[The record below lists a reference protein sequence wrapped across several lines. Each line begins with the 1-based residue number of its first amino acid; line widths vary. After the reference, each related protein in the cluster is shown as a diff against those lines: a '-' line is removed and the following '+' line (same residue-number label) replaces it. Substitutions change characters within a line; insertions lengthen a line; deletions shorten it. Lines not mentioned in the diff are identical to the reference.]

1 MDIATAKALSNKLQ
15 ISIDCIVR
23 EEYEILLLKEIFE
36 SKYGTKLVFK
46 GGTSL
51 RLAYGSPRYS
61 EDLDFTMLEE
71 FGANSFIEFL
81 KNVANKYK
89 ENIAIEAEIEKFY
102 TIFAIVK
109 VRENFLNRDFS
120 IKIEISKRKGK
131 WIKEKD
137 FTPHHNAPFVRTR
150 VHNKTRSETSKCPDR
165 KVVGAGFT
173 DKVIKSEV
181 SPLTVL
187 ARVATLLSILREK
200 KDALKHRKAARDI
213 FDYWYINQLL
223 RKEAKIDLSGYD
235 KMLVK
240 SELHRLLAKP
250 YWRVVDSW
258 LE

>member
-36 SKYGTKLVFK
+36 SEYGTKLVFK
-46 GGTSL
+46 GGTTL

-89 ENIAIEAEIEKFY
+89 ETIAIEAEIEKFY
-102 TIFAIVK
+102 TVFAIVR
-109 VRENFLNRDFS
+109 VRENFLNRAFS

-137 FTPHHNAPFVRTR
+137 
-150 VHNKTRSETSKCPDR
+150 
-165 KVVGAGFT
+165 FT

-187 ARVATLLSILREK
+187 ARVATLSSILLDK

-213 FDYWYINQLL
+213 FDYWYINQLF

>member
-36 SKYGTKLVFK
+36 SEYGTKLVFK

-51 RLAYGSPRYS
+51 RLAYSSPRYS

-71 FGANSFIEFL
+71 FGANNFIEFL
-81 KNVANKYK
+81 KNVVNKYK

-109 VRENFLNRDFS
+109 VRENFLNRAFS

-137 FTPHHNAPFVRTR
+137 FT
-150 VHNKTRSETSKCPDR
+150 DR
-165 KVVGAGFT
+165 
-173 DKVIKSEV
+173 VIKSEV

-200 KDALKHRKAARDI
+200 KDALKHREAARDI

-223 RKEAKIDLSGYD
+223 KKEAKIDLSGYD